1 MSDIYDS
8 LPLTSI
14 AATVL
19 GVLGVNPP
27 EGFAPAN
34 DIVTEKAEAAFGGKA
49 DRVFIYNPDAV
60 ALWLFQKYTGLFKKA
75 LLRSDLQIPM
85 LSVMPSV
92 TPVCFASMYTG
103 VMPESHGIKAY
114 VKPVLKAHTVFD
126 SLARAGKRCAIVST
140 SGDSI
145 SEIFRERDMDYFIYD
160 THQECNKKAL
170 ELIAEDRHSLIVL
183 YNGNYD
189 ATMHKFAPES
199 KEALAALEENVE
211 TFSQMHGAICSTWKG
226 HKTLMGFC
234 PDHGCHEIDGGMGSH
249 GLEMIEDMNIIH
261 MFSFIK

>member
-19 GVLGVNPP
+19 DVLGVNPP

-75 LLRSDLQIPM
+75 MLRSDLQIPM

-160 THQECNKKAL
+160 THQECKKKAL